1 MCEREGGRERERER
15 ERERDSVL
23 RSVSKTGAAVV
34 QLMRPAVES
43 SVCEHI
49 ARVCVCLGEKR
60 SRDSKCVCFQV
71 SEVSYPLCSLA

>member
-1 MCEREGGRERERER
+1 M
-15 ERERDSVL
+15 L

-49 ARVCVCLGEKR
+49 ARVWCVWER
-60 SRDSKCVCFQV
+60 RDRETVNVCVFK
-71 SEVSYPLCSLA
+71 